1 MNAPAH
7 AWWDFG
13 YAGVFV
19 CVFLEQ
25 AGVPLPAFP
34 ALLAA
39 GALVAAGTLSLPA
52 CLIIAV
58 VAGLAA
64 DNIWYG
70 IGRCKGT
77 HVLHLM
83 CRLSWKPDGCVG
95 RTKGLF
101 SQHGSK
107 TLVFAKFVPG
117 LSVLAPPLAGITRVP
132 FPRFIL
138 YDGVGTIIWAL
149 PPILVGAYFQKS
161 YQALAS
167 QATSMMVYL
176 PWICGTM
183 ILAVLAWRYVN
194 RRLYLV
200 ALREGLRGAINPE
213 ELRRMMEEG
222 RDLLVLD
229 IRDEYEARANPR
241 TIANSRWIPYPTLLK
256 RIGELPPDK
265 PIVVFCDCP
274 QDHAASTVMRAL
286 KKAGLAQARPLLNG
300 LKGWIERGFETVG
313 LRIDPRRPGGHP
325 LALGQP
331 LLRE

>member
-1 MNAPAH
+1 MNEPAH

-25 AGVPLPAFP
+25 VGVPIPAFP

-39 GALVAAGTLSLPA
+39 GALVASGTLSLTL
-52 CLIIAV
+52 CLIVAV

-64 DNIWYG
+64 DNVWYG
-70 IGRCKGT
+70 IGRAKGT

-95 RTKGLF
+95 KTKGLF

-117 LSVLAPPLAGITRVP
+117 LSVLAPPLAGITKVP

-138 YDGVGTIIWAL
+138 YDGLGTIIWAL
-149 PPILVGAYFQKS
+149 PPILVGAYFQKG
-161 YQALAS
+161 YEAMAS
-167 QATSMMVYL
+167 QAQSMEGYL

-183 ILAVLAWRYVN
+183 IVAVLAWRYVN
-194 RRLYLV
+194 RRLYLH
-200 ALREGLRGAINPE
+200 ALREGLREGIKPE
-213 ELRRMMEEG
+213 ELKRMMDGSE
-222 RDLLVLD
+222 DVVVLD
-229 IRDEYEARANPR
+229 IRDEYEAKANPI
-241 TIANSRWIPYPTLLK
+241 TIAKSQWIPYPKLLK
-256 RIGELPPDK
+256 RIRDLPSDK

-274 QDHAASTVMRAL
+274 EDHAASTVMRAF
-286 KKAGLAQARPLLNG
+286 KKAGLAKARPLLNG
-300 LKGWIERGFETVG
+300 LRGWIESGFETVG
-313 LRIDPRRPGGHP
+313 LE
-325 LALGQP
+325 AASSTANVA
-331 LLRE
+331 